1 MVWYSHL
8 YKSLIQFSVDGHGCV
23 PSLLFHLRPNY
34 AGGNEDNGN
43 CLQKVPC
50 THCCM
55 PSTQQQATTNPR
67 LGWSL
72 LNTHGQVWV
81 SLFWGHCS
89 FLLGPGGH
97 KVLFV
102 PSKSLFLQSC
112 VSSGSFMVGL
122 MVTSSK
128 RAYVIPRSTAPRAPA
143 NAYLSR
149 RHSNTV
155 LAQSLWGLWVLVCI
169 RRV

>member
-8 YKSLIQFSVDGHGCV
+8 YKSLIQFSVDGQGCV

-43 CLQKVPC
+43 FLQKVPC

-102 PSKSLFLQSC
+102 PSKSLFPQSC
-112 VSSGSFMVGL
+112 VKSVIKSHWPPKSNSLGVLSPFARSPGWEIYCGSRNFLNGV
-122 MVTSSK
+122 
-128 RAYVIPRSTAPRAPA
+128 RI
-143 NAYLSR
+143 
-149 RHSNTV
+149 
-155 LAQSLWGLWVLVCI
+155 SLV
-169 RRV
+169 